1 MGKYP
6 QRDGRH
12 GRVYLYSASIRPVVL
27 IRLQQFMLILVGI
40 AALLLPMWWFDLHL
54 ACWQDGFVRRHR
66 AEMGELRALL
76 GRMDEDARSR
86 RTS

>member
-1 MGKYP
+1 
-6 QRDGRH
+6 
-12 GRVYLYSASIRPVVL
+12 
-27 IRLQQFMLILVGI
+27 MLLLVGI

-86 RTS
+86 RGS